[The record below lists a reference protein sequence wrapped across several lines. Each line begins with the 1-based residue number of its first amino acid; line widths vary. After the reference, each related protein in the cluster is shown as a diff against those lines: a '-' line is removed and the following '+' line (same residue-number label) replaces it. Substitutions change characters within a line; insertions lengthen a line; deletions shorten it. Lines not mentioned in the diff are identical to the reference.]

1 MEGDSQKKKKTLGP
15 RHASFGPLEEEDF
28 SASIVPSVFSPGDSF
43 PSPIPVEPFV
53 TMNEEQRAEFERK
66 AELMVGTG
74 QIGHILL
81 TTFKGAYDEE
91 RRIEE
96 ELRIKEERKKELLEL
111 KIAREHEAALAAK
124 LEAEQLAAAASPAKG
139 SKGKKPEVIP
149 VHVDEPVIHEAPEEI
164 PEDEPEDNRFNSVG
178 GVVLDGDI
186 KEILKEK
193 TAHIQHDFQQQV
205 VDAKE
210 VVQYLYE
217 QRSQAKLEELQ
228 EEENLKRQGV
238 ILGQHI
244 PSLPTK
250 LFLDKTV
257 IARNGSMGQD
267 LSYAGDLVD
276 QNRDNK
282 LRRTGNKAI
291 SDAALE
297 RTLERSKKKA
307 NMVTVIPGYRSRT
320 AAVETKEQR
329 MKQRFAAMFKVQ
341 EMERLAAAQSA
352 TQGMVGK
359 KVYQKPKIVMTAEGN
374 DTMILF

>member
-1 MEGDSQKKKKTLGP
+1 
-15 RHASFGPLEEEDF
+15 
-28 SASIVPSVFSPGDSF
+28 
-43 PSPIPVEPFV
+43 
-53 TMNEEQRAEFERK
+53 MNENEEKRIEFERK
-66 AELMVGTG
+66 TELMVGTG

-81 TTFKGAYDEE
+81 TTFKGAY
-91 RRIEE
+91 EE
-96 ELRIKEERKKELLEL
+96 EKRLEDQLRAKEERKKELLEL
-111 KIAREHEAALAAK
+111 KIAKEAALAAK
-124 LEAEQLAAAASPAKG
+124 LLEAEQLAAASPAKG
-139 SKGKKPEVIP
+139 SKGKKPPEVIP
-149 VHVDEPVIHEAPEEI
+149 VPDEPAVHEEPEEI
-164 PEDEPEDNRFNSVG
+164 LEEEVEVDQFNSVG
-178 GVVLDGDI
+178 GVVLDEEI
-186 KEILKEK
+186 KEILKVK
-193 TAHIQHDFQQQV
+193 TINIQHDFQQKV

-210 VVQYLYE
+210 VVHYLYE
-217 QRSQAKLEELQ
+217 QRSQAKLEEVL
-228 EEENLKRQGV
+228 EEEDLKRQGV

-307 NMVTVIPGYRSRT
+307 NLVTEIPGYQSRT
-320 AAVETKEQR
+320 AAVETKEER

-341 EMERLAAAQSA
+341 EMERLAAQNA
-352 TQGMVGK
+352 TGGMVEK
-359 KVYQKPKIVMTAEGN
+359 KIYQKPKIVMTADGK
-374 DTMILF
+374 DRKLR

>member
-1 MEGDSQKKKKTLGP
+1 
-15 RHASFGPLEEEDF
+15 
-28 SASIVPSVFSPGDSF
+28 
-43 PSPIPVEPFV
+43 
-53 TMNEEQRAEFERK
+53 MNEEQRAEFERK

-164 PEDEPEDNRFNSVG
+164 PDDEPEDNRFNSVG

-307 NMVTVIPGYRSRT
+307 NMVTVIPGYQSRT

-352 TQGMVGK
+352 TQGMVGE

>member
-1 MEGDSQKKKKTLGP
+1 
-15 RHASFGPLEEEDF
+15 
-28 SASIVPSVFSPGDSF
+28 
-43 PSPIPVEPFV
+43 
-53 TMNEEQRAEFERK
+53 MNEEKRAEFERK
-66 AELMVGTG
+66 TELMVGTG
-74 QIGHILL
+74 QIGHILH
-81 TTFKGAYDEE
+81 TTFKGTYDAE
-91 RRIEE
+91 RRLED
-96 ELRIKEERKKELLEL
+96 ELRAKEERKKELLEL
-111 KIAREHEAALAAK
+111 QKARQEAELAAK
-124 LEAEQLAAAASPAKG
+124 LEAEQLAAAALAKG
-139 SKGKKPEVIP
+139 SKGKKPPEVIP
-149 VHVDEPVIHEAPEEI
+149 VPVDQPDVHEELEEI
-164 PEDEPEDNRFNSVG
+164 PEAEAEEDRFNSVG
-178 GVVLDGDI
+178 GVVLDEEI

-193 TAHIQHDFQQQV
+193 TTVIQHDFQQKV

-210 VVQYLYE
+210 VVLYLYE

-228 EEENLKRQGV
+228 EEEDLKRQGV

-307 NMVTVIPGYRSRT
+307 NMVTEIPGYQSRT

-341 EMERLAAAQSA
+341 ELERLAAQNA
-352 TQGMVGK
+352 TGGVVEK
-359 KVYQKPKIVMTAEGN
+359 KNYQKPKIVMTAEGN
-374 DTMILF
+374 DNMVLFRYNNSTHLL